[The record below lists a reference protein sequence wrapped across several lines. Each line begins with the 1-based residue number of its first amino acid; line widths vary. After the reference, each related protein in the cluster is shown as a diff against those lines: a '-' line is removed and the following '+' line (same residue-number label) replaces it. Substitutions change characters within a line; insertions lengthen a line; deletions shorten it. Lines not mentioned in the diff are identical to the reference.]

1 MTDLQRVA
9 FEQSRATALD
19 SAWCLLS
26 AFRVLGLPKSMID
39 IGCGPGHLV
48 TIAAVLGV
56 DSAGVDINHDPA
68 GAASGC
74 YIADLT
80 QPLPQYIPVGHDLV
94 LCWEVAEHLP
104 PEAADTLCDT
114 IVSCLAS
121 GGTLLFTAAVPGQG
135 GAGHLNEQP
144 TAYWQGKME
153 RRGLV
158 MLPELSYNLRQEW
171 QHVKPAAWWYGR
183 NLIAM
188 GKP

>member
-1 MTDLQRVA
+1 MTVLQRVA

-26 AFRVLGLPKSMID
+26 AFRMLGLPKSMID

-48 TIAAVLGV
+48 TIAAALGV

-68 GAASGC
+68 GAASYC
-74 YIADLT
+74 YVVDLT
-80 QPLPQYIPVGHDLV
+80 APLPPHILAERDLV

-114 IVSCLAS
+114 LAS
-121 GGTLLFTAAVPGQG
+121 CVAPGGVLLFTAAVPGQG

-144 TAYWQGKME
+144 TAYWQDKLE
-153 RRGLV
+153 RRGLA
-158 MLPELSYNLRQEW
+158 LAGGLTRELRQEW
-171 QHVKPAAWWYGR
+171 QRAKLAAWWYAQ

-188 GKP
+188 VRT